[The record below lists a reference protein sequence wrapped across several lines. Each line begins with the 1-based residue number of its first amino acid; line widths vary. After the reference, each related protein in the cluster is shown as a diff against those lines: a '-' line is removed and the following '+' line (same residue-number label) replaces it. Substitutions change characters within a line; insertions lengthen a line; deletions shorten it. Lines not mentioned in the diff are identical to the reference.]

1 MDPRMGAAP
10 APNQVFE
17 DFVPKSELVTEADA
31 DILQIHLP
39 DFKKEQLRVQVT
51 RSGSLKISG
60 QRPKWGDK
68 WLRFHKEFPVS
79 PNCIQNKI
87 TAKFERGILFVR
99 QPKMIIAEKQLAA
112 EPQKPAADEQRKAGE
127 EPAKK
132 GEEQAK
138 GAATEPSQ
146 PPEQKTGEEPSKK
159 AEEQRKRET
168 TVSEA
173 KGKESE
179 LMTDAKTATEAKKSD
194 EFVEDE
200 TINNKGLS
208 DTRNAA
214 MIESSGNSLATIL
227 RQPRRILNVA
237 LVVLVVISIF
247 MYVNNMIRSFSEAEE

>member
-68 WLRFHKEFPVS
+68 WLRFHKEFPIS

-132 GEEQAK
+132 GEEQVK
-138 GAATEPSQ
+138 GGATPN
-146 PPEQKTGEEPSKK
+146 EQKSGELIEEPSKK

-168 TVSEA
+168 NVSEA

-214 MIESSGNSLATIL
+214 MIESSGTKLATIM

-237 LVVLVVISIF
+237 LVILVVISIF
-247 MYVNNMIRSFSEAEE
+247 MYVNNMVRSFSEAEE

>member
-138 GAATEPSQ
+138 GGATEPSQ
-146 PPEQKTGEEPSKK
+146 QPRTPPPNEQKTGEEPSKK
-159 AEEQRKRET
+159 AEE
-168 TVSEA
+168 TVSET
-173 KGKESE
+173 KGKECE
-179 LMTDAKTATEAKKSD
+179 VTDAKTATEAKKSD

-214 MIESSGNSLATIL
+214 MIESSGTKLATIL

-237 LVVLVVISIF
+237 LVVLVVISICL
-247 MYVNNMIRSFSEAEE
+247 YVNNMIRSFSEAEE

>member
-51 RSGSLKISG
+51 RSGNLKISG

-68 WLRFHKEFPVS
+68 WLRFHKEFPLS

-87 TAKFERGILFVR
+87 SAKFERGILFVR

-112 EPQKPAADEQRKAGE
+112 EPQKPGADEQRKAGE

-132 GEEQAK
+132 TEEQAK
-138 GAATEPSQ
+138 GGATEPSQ
-146 PPEQKTGEEPSKK
+146 PPEQKTREEPSKK
-159 AEEQRKRET
+159 AEEQRKGET
-168 TVSEA
+168 TASET

-179 LMTDAKTATEAKKSD
+179 VTDAKTATEAKKSD

-214 MIESSGNSLATIL
+214 MIENSGTKLATIL

-237 LVVLVVISIF
+237 LVVMVVISIF
-247 MYVNNMIRSFSEAEE
+247 MYVNNMIRSSCEAEE

>member
-1 MDPRMGAAP
+1 MDPRIGAAP

-68 WLRFHKEFPVS
+68 WLRFHKEFPIS

-132 GEEQAK
+132 AEEQAK
-138 GAATEPSQ
+138 GGATEPSSQ
-146 PPEQKTGEEPSKK
+146 PRTPPPNEQKS

-168 TVSEA
+168 NVSEA

-179 LMTDAKTATEAKKSD
+179 LMTDAKTATEAKKGD

-200 TINNKGLS
+200 AKKT

-214 MIESSGNSLATIL
+214 MIENSGTKLATIL

-237 LVVLVVISIF
+237 LVVMVVISIF